1 MTNRDKQFLYD
12 KLREKNEVIAVLK
25 DLSIK
30 KTQYINVLKEGIDL
44 REKVIETLNTE
55 IKELKS
61 KNETNKWWRFW

>member
-1 MTNRDKQFLYD
+1 MINRDKQFLYD

-55 IKELKS
+55 IEELKS